1 MMSTAEIKR
10 NAHDD
15 AQNDCQSRNST
26 IQTYF
31 NEVKECFLF
40 DHFFVTNSL
49 FLKTEMDHLM
59 EHVGKIDRKGKNA
72 RFKKFAHDS

>member
-10 NAHDD
+10 NAHDE

-31 NEVKECFLF
+31 NEVKECFCLNIF
-40 DHFFVTNSL
+40 RNEFLIFEDGVGASHGTCREDRPKKKNS
-49 FLKTEMDHLM
+49 DM
-59 EHVGKIDRKGKNA
+59 E
-72 RFKKFAHDS
+72 